1 MKRFLIL
8 TTILILGAT
17 LSAHGTTK
25 GLNQIVTPDVQ
36 PEGLLSL
43 SVQQVHPQ
51 IDNPTQFQV
60 EYGLTKRFELSYSH
74 GFSPSQDRLGA
85 EYALIQKNPYLLSVG
100 FLNFQRHSA
109 AQPFIESGYYKGKEQ
124 FSAGVVRVSGHIE
137 PIFGYLHTFNN
148 FVQFSADYQQGQ
160 DNFSTVGLTFNLTKS
175 LVFNPA
181 IYLTNSTPRHTY
193 GYAVLTY
200 NFDLKPKRNASPDQP
215 NGSGTANQPAST
227 PPSQK

>member
-1 MKRFLIL
+1 MKRFFFL
-8 TTILILGAT
+8 TTMVAFVAT
-17 LSAHGTTK
+17 VPASATTK

-43 SVQQVHPQ
+43 SLQQVHPQ
-51 IDNPTQFQV
+51 IDNATQFQI
-60 EYGLTKRFELSYSH
+60 EYGLTKRFELSYAH

-85 EYALIQKNPYLLSVG
+85 EYALVQKNPYLLSVG
-100 FLNFQRHSA
+100 FLNFQGHSA
-109 AQPFIESGYYKGKEQ
+109 AQPFVEGGYYKGHDQ
-124 FSAGVVRVSGHIE
+124 FSAGLVRIQGHSE
-137 PIFGYLHTFNN
+137 PILGYSHTFNS
-148 FVQFSADYQQGQ
+148 FVQFSADYQQGR

-181 IYLTNSTPRHTY
+181 LYFTNSTPRHTY

-200 NFDLKPKRNASPDQP
+200 NFDLKPNRNASPEEP
-215 NGSGTANQPAST
+215 NGSGTANQPASK